1 MLDLAAASASDLGTA
16 ALLSGGAPVRR
27 VAALVTTMLA
37 EAEAAVLAAC
47 QLHAAAAQFTVL
59 CCVSQAAHHDEAPA
73 LYGSSCYASVGCAW
87 QRQLNEQRLAAGAG
101 PCSLAIVHCPLLL
114 CPLSSNA
121 FVLPEAASAAS
132 LPHAGRLAAGFSTTA
147 AAAAAADSDDDEQ
160 PAAARGGRAGS
171 SASGPGGSGSG
182 APASGLALL
191 AHALVG
197 ATAALGHRPEAFSL
211 GPCSRLV
218 CRNMGFVPAAAEDAL
233 PAALVLV
240 DRLLDPVSPAQHA
253 DLLVQRLYD
262 LSGTQLGPGTAA
274 AGAGSGSA
282 GGGSA
287 AGVPFAPLHIELAVP
302 SLDPS
307 PPPAA
312 AAGGA
317 SDAPAAAGAEGGDSS
332 RGPASLLPGSLRHV
346 DDAQVGC
353 SFPMLRPPFQSV
365 VPTASALRP
374 FFLLRPAKP
383 RLCPPASLAC
393 PPCPPRCRQSAGWS
407 FC

>member
-1 MLDLAAASASDLGTA
+1 VVDLDAASPSDLATA
-16 ALLSGGAPVRR
+16 ALLSGGAAVRR
-27 VAALVTTMLA
+27 VAAIVTTMLG

-59 CCVSQAAHHDEAPA
+59 CSVSQPAHHDEGPA
-73 LYGSSCYASVGCAW
+73 RYGSSCYTSVGAAW
-87 QRQLNEQRLAAGAG
+87 QRQLNEQRLAAGTG

-114 CPLSSNA
+114 CTLSSNA
-121 FVLPEAASAAS
+121 FVLPAAAAAAS
-132 LPHAGRLAAGFSTTA
+132 LPHVGRLSAGFSTTA
-147 AAAAAADSDDDEQ
+147 AAAAAADSDEEDQ
-160 PAAARGGRAGS
+160 PSTTTATAAAAARGGRAAS
-171 SASGPGGSGSG
+171 SSGGTPAAGPGGSGSG

-218 CRNMGFVPAAAEDAL
+218 SRNMGFVPAAAEDAP

-262 LSGTQLGPGTAA
+262 LSGAQLGPEAHTAA
-274 AGAGSGSA
+274 DGTGSDSSRGSSE
-282 GGGSA
+282 GGSA
-287 AGVPFAPLHIELAVP
+287 AGVPFAPLHVELAMP

-312 AAGGA
+312 AGAAEGA
-317 SDAPAAAGAEGGDSS
+317 SDPPAAAAAKRGDSS

-346 DDAQVGC
+346 GDAQVGA
-353 SFPMLRPPFQSV
+353 S
-365 VPTASALRP
+365 TAAH
-374 FFLLRPAKP
+374 
-383 RLCPPASLAC
+383 
-393 PPCPPRCRQSAGWS
+393 
-407 FC
+407 